1 MLTKVRVGEY
11 FPDAILSRDLFEV
24 INFDFIPNSIYYT
37 NGNIVINDKSDY
49 SYRFLGNRI
58 LKLNKLDRINT
69 NFMGIYI
76 WKHIY
81 SFDQN
86 SSMTKDK
93 IRNFIALNLI
103 KSKSDCICGFGGE
116 YYGYFC
122 LLREKYN
129 KFYGLTNN
137 EYIYNDAEFNMK
149 MYLNGKKYFN
159 SLTNYNDNINTFMK
173 GDVIVNLSTI
183 TKYVINFLL
192 INNFNRIVIVSCK
205 EKNYKKILKLN
216 EKYNFVNRFIINDEY
231 NNTRIEI
238 FVFDK
243 FIHN

>member
-1 MLTKVRVGEY
+1 MLTKVRVGECV
-11 FPDAILSRDLFEV
+11 PNVILTRELSEV
-24 INFDFIPNSIYYT
+24 MKYDFIPNSTYYT
-37 NGNIVINDKSDY
+37 NGDIVINDKSDY

-58 LKLNKLDRINT
+58 LKLNKIDRINT

-86 SSMTKDK
+86 STMSKNR
-93 IRNFIALNLI
+93 IRSFVALNLI
-103 KSKSDCICGFGGE
+103 KSYSDSICGIGGE

-122 LLREKYN
+122 LLRKKYN

-159 SLTNYNDNINTFMK
+159 SLTDYNDNINTFMN
-173 GDVIVNLSTI
+173 GDVVVNLSTI

-192 INNFNRIVIVSCK
+192 TNNFNRIVIINCK
-205 EKNYKKILKLN
+205 EKNYDRILKLN

-231 NNTRIEI
+231 TNTRVEVL
-238 FVFDK
+238 VFDK
-243 FIHN
+243 

>member
-1 MLTKVRVGEY
+1 MLTKIIVGECI
-11 FPDAILSRDLFEV
+11 PDVILAKELYEV
-24 INFDFIPNSIYYT
+24 MKYDFIPNSIYYT
-37 NGNIVINDKSDY
+37 NGDIVINNKSKY
-49 SYRFLGNRI
+49 SYKFLGNRI
-58 LKLNKLDRINT
+58 LKLNKLDRISIT
-69 NFMGIYI
+69 FIGIYI

-86 SSMTKDK
+86 SSMSRDK
-93 IRNFIALNLI
+93 IRNFVAYNLI
-103 KSKSDCICGFGGE
+103 KSNSDSICGIGGE

-122 LLREKYN
+122 LLRKKYN

-159 SLTNYNDNINTFMK
+159 FLTDYNGNINTLIK
-173 GDVIVNLSTI
+173 GDIVVNLSNI
-183 TKYVINFLL
+183 TKYVIDFILN
-192 INNFNRIVIVSCK
+192 NNFNRVIIINCK
-205 EKNYKKILKLN
+205 EKNYDRILKLN
-216 EKYNFVNRFIINDEY
+216 DKYNFINRFIINDEY

-243 FIHN
+243 I